1 VIVLISVDFYVKLWV
16 SIALYITK
24 FKGLLMTSRPVGIL
38 IAQLGTPDA
47 PTSQDLRPYLKQ
59 FLSDRR
65 VIDYSPLI
73 WQPILRG
80 IILNTRPR
88 RSARLYKRIWLDE
101 GSPLLVYSQKQV
113 EGLQARLGDQYR
125 VILGM
130 RYGNPSIE
138 RAMAEFEAEGI
149 DRILVVPMFPQ
160 FSCTTTAS
168 IYDAVYRA
176 AAGRRCPLFHER
188 KRFVPT
194 LRFVESYFDHPEY
207 IAAMRAHLQERIS
220 QLEEAPDKF
229 VITFHG
235 IPKRYIDTGDPYRQQ
250 CERTAFLLAQAM
262 GWHAEEW
269 VLCFQSRFGPEKW
282 LEPYT
287 DKTLEELTAQGVKRP
302 FVFSPGF
309 VTDCLETLDELGNE
323 GREQFSEGGGSPQNY
338 VLAPC
343 LNGHPAWLDALA
355 GIIKTNA
362 LGWTARFDM
371 TDPLPSHDETM
382 NVAHRESVPSA

>member
-1 VIVLISVDFYVKLWV
+1 M
-16 SIALYITK
+16 SIRRI
-24 FKGLLMTSRPVGIL
+24 GVL

-47 PTSQDLRPYLKQ
+47 PTPQALKPYLQQ
-59 FLSDRR
+59 FLSDMR
-65 VIDYSPLI
+65 VIDYSPFI

-88 RSARLYKRIWLDE
+88 RSARLYQRIWMPE
-101 GSPLLVYSQKQV
+101 GSPLLVYSNQQAD
-113 EGLQARLGDQYR
+113 GLQARLGDEYR
-125 VILGM
+125 VIVGM
-130 RYGNPSIE
+130 RYGNPSIGTALTQLE
-138 RAMAEFEAEGI
+138 REGI

-194 LRFVESYFDHPEY
+194 LRFVEPYFDHPEY
-207 IAAMRAHLQERIS
+207 IAAMRAHLKERIS
-220 QLEEAPDKF
+220 HLEEAPDKF

-269 VLCFQSRFGPEKW
+269 VLCFQSRFGPEAW
-282 LEPYT
+282 LEPYA
-287 DKTLEELTAQGVKRP
+287 DKILEGLAAQGVKRP

-343 LNGHPAWLDALA
+343 LNAYPRWLDMLA
-355 GIIKTNA
+355 DLIYTNS
-362 LGWTARFDM
+362 LGWNMA
-371 TDPLPSHDETM
+371 LM
-382 NVAHRESVPSA
+382 NSVEYAAD